1 MADDLPVQN
10 RNRSVSAI
18 ELLSIVGFAAYVGW
32 MLTCFFWLFCEY
44 PRTSTIAERDFTQWF
59 VFLGMVVGF
68 LGLAL
73 LGRNTRFNLFSVP
86 IIAVETLFLLLLPIL
101 SLLLENNIPLPIALI
116 SALNFFGG
124 LSGAALRLSWLDVG
138 SRLRTDYYRRFT
150 GLSFMGGILL
160 FILVAIAPNSMQAL
174 FSFVYAGAS
183 IGLLLFATGEAEGN
197 PERAPLDSYKNTWS
211 FTKEIEPSFFVFG
224 IVFALAFVF
233 LFNSGETAVLIGLL
247 AALPGALLVV
257 LLSVSNVRVSITVY
271 QRIWLVAAVFSCI
284 IMPFVAYE
292 FQMACACLLVACWAM
307 FRCVNSAFIIRKAVT
322 VRDTPLFR
330 QAPLRLLV
338 SSAGFAVGWLIAAL
352 VTVFAGA
359 HSGAFTAVHLIM
371 VIVLVLVM
379 MVFFPVG
386 AHHQADGTTE
396 PAPEPTAS
404 TIVSVSLD
412 EQDLFELRC
421 AAVSKLY
428 QLSPRESD
436 ILKYLAR
443 GRNAAYIQEE
453 LTISPHTVKS
463 HIYNIYRKLDIH
475 SQQKLMSL
483 IEDYQLD
490 ESDLKR

>member
-44 PRTSTIAERDFTQWF
+44 PRSSTIAERDFTQWF

-183 IGLLLFATGEAEGN
+183 
-197 PERAPLDSYKNTWS
+197 
-211 FTKEIEPSFFVFG
+211 
-224 IVFALAFVF
+224 
-233 LFNSGETAVLIGLL
+233 IGLL